1 MFKTFK
7 KVVNKKMEEGFTLIE
22 LVMVTIILGI
32 LAAVAMPKMTNV
44 LNQATVRAELVTVD
58 QIWAGCESYASDKLL
73 ETGNESW
80 PFNPLTTFGRTRNMK
95 INLELG
101 VPDEDNE
108 WQFDLN
114 TIGEPAIF
122 HQRPDNEIYY
132 YTYDSLTF
140 ELAEVGVLYNS
151 N

>member
-7 KVVNKKMEEGFTLIE
+7 KVVNEKMEEGFTLIE

-58 QIWAGCESYASDKLL
+58 KIWAGCESYASDKLL
-73 ETGNESW
+73 SEGNESW
-80 PFNPLTTFGRTRNMK
+80 PYNPLTTFGRTRNLK

-108 WQFDLN
+108 WQFSLVDA
-114 TIGEPAIF
+114 GEPAIF

>member
-58 QIWAGCESYASDKLL
+58 QIWAGCESYA
-73 ETGNESW
+73 
-80 PFNPLTTFGRTRNMK
+80 RNLK

-101 VPDEDNE
+101 IPDEDNE

>member
-1 MFKTFK
+1 MIQALMKGFKS
-7 KVVNKKMEEGFTLIE
+7 KMNEGFTLIE
-22 LVMVTIILGI
+22 LVMVMIILGI
-32 LAAVAMPKMTNV
+32 LAAVATPKMTNV
-44 LNQATVRAELVTVD
+44 LNQATVRAEKVVVD
-58 QIWAGCESYASDKLL
+58 QIWAGCESYASDAII
-73 ETGNESW
+73 ETGNEAW
-80 PFNPLTTFGRTRNMK
+80 PFNPLTTFGRTRNLK

-101 VPDEDNE
+101 IPDEDNE